1 MYPANMKGM
10 GVKRAFVRRKKG
22 KAVAEVS
29 ISFVQRE
36 QLLTI

>member
-10 GVKRAFVRRKKG
+10 GVNRAFVRRKKG

-29 ISFVQRE
+29 NSYVQRD